1 MGISQKAEDTKFYYI
16 VGVRTKTTIEMEI
29 KFNCDFVLGYTPE
42 DIKKTTL
49 ARAMIDNKM
58 VCTSAEEAIQA
69 AGLSPL
75 SSSLH
80 ALGLRV
86 RANPEITVHK
96 FVTDFPVEDE
106 WFDMF
111 IKMASVCKDTREKLI
126 ESKIW

>member
-16 VGVRTKTTIEMEI
+16 VGVRTKTTKEMEI
-29 KFNCDFVLGYTPE
+29 KFNCDFVLGYMPE

-49 ARAMIDNKM
+49 AQAMINNEM
-58 VCTSAEEAIQA
+58 VCTSPVDAIQA
-69 AGLSPL
+69 VGLSPL
-75 SSSLH
+75 STSLH

-111 IKMASVCKDTREKLI
+111 IKMASVCEDTREKLI